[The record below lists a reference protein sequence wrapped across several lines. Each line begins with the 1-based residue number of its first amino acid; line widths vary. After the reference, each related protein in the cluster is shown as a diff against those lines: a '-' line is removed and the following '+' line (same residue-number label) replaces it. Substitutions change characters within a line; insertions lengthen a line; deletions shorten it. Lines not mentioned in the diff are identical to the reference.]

1 VDIRDIEFLK
11 NASGAPLE
19 LGAGASG
26 TVYKAKLRGET
37 VAAKE
42 MDLGRR

>member
-1 VDIRDIEFLK
+1 MDIRDIEFTKTSTGGLVELG
-11 NASGAPLE
+11 SGAT
-19 LGAGASG
+19 A